1 MKTLTNT
8 SRKPLRIPL
17 PGGKIM
23 FLGPGKSGQISD
35 RHADLPAV
43 ARLIEEGSIAVAG
56 ESGHADQAGGGGG
69 QVHDGTHG
77 HVPRK
82 VVRPRGDR

>member
-1 MKTLTNT
+1 MKTLINK
-8 SRKPLRIPL
+8 SRKPIRIPL

-43 ARLIEEGSIAVAG
+43 RKMIDDGSVAVAG
-56 ESGHADQAGGGGG
+56 ESAHAETTGGGGG

>member
-1 MKTLTNT
+1 MKTLTNK
-8 SRKPLRIPL
+8 SRKPIRIPL

-43 ARLIEEGSIAVAG
+43 QKLIDDGSIAVAG
-56 ESGHADQAGGGGG
+56 ESAHADQAGGGG

>member
-1 MKTLTNT
+1 MKTLINK
-8 SRKPLRIPL
+8 SRKPIRIPL

-35 RHADLPAV
+35 RHAALPAV
-43 ARLIEEGSIAVAG
+43 QTLIDAGSVAVAG
-56 ESGHADQAGGGGG
+56 ESAHAETTGGAGG